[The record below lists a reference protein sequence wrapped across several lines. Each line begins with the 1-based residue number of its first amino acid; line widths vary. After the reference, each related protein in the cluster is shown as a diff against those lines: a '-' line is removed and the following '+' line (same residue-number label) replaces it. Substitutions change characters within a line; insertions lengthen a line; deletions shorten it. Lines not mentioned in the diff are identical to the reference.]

1 MAEVPTT
8 PPFLT
13 ETAAGARARRRGG
26 WLAPGAWLLVA
37 LFLLP
42 IATVVVHLFLPDR
55 GTWDHLVE
63 TLLADYLWNTLWL
76 VLGVGL
82 IAPVIGTGTAWLTT
96 LCRFPGRG
104 LFAWALILPLAV
116 PGYVMAY
123 AYTDW
128 LEVAGPLQSWLRAA
142 TGWEVGDYWFPD
154 IRSLGGAVALL
165 SLVLYPYVYLLARA
179 AFLEQSVCALEVSRT
194 LGYGPWGSFWRVALP
209 LARPAIVA
217 GTALALMETLADYG
231 TVAYFGVPTFTTGI
245 VRALISMGDRTA
257 AAQLSSLLLA
267 AVFAVLMLERWSRQR
282 LRFHHTSSKYRA
294 LPRYD
299 LGGWRALLAILA
311 CLAPVALGFLLPAGL
326 LAGLWLEEAGGAID
340 RRFLGWVGNSMTLAG
355 VTALLAVALAL
366 ALAYGMR
373 FRRSASLAAATRL
386 AGMGYALPGTVIAI
400 GTLIPL
406 AHFDNA
412 LDAWMRET
420 FGVGT
425 GLLLTGGIA
434 ALVFAYLVRFLSVS
448 LSTVEASLGKVRP
461 SLDEAARSLGQGP
474 RGTLLRVHA
483 PLVWSGL
490 LTAFLVVFVDV
501 MKELPATLL
510 LRPFNFD
517 TLAVKAYNFA
527 ADERLAEAAFPA
539 LAIVLAGIVP
549 VVLLSAAI
557 AKARPGQQGTD

>member
-1 MAEVPTT
+1 MQAQAWAHRQFERRIQRAPSIFCVTDNRMPGVCRLHPDLVHAPRFDAYLQQAGGTQPLHLVNVGQRPLVRRIIPGCNT
-8 PPFLT
+8 PL
-13 ETAAGARARRRGG
+13 TAAITIFAQMTLQ
-26 WLAPGAWLLVA
+26 LALLFRPA
-37 LFLLP
+37 P
-42 IATVVVHLFLPDR
+42 MHQT
-55 GTWDHLVE
+55 LV
-63 TLLADYLWNTLWL
+63 LLA
-76 VLGVGL
+76 
-82 IAPVIGTGTAWLTT
+82 
-96 LCRFPGRG
+96 
-104 LFAWALILPLAV
+104 
-116 PGYVMAY
+116 Y
-123 AYTDW
+123 A
-128 LEVAGPLQSWLRAA
+128 S
-142 TGWEVGDYWFPD
+142 
-154 IRSLGGAVALL
+154 
-165 SLVLYPYVYLLARA
+165 
-179 AFLEQSVCALEVSRT
+179 
-194 LGYGPWGSFWRVALP
+194 
-209 LARPAIVA
+209 
-217 GTALALMETLADYG
+217 
-231 TVAYFGVPTFTTGI
+231 GI

-311 CLAPVALGFLLPAGL
+311 CLAPVALGFLLPAAL
-326 LAGLWLEEAGGAID
+326 LAGLWLEDAGGAID
-340 RRFLGWVGNSMTLAG
+340 RRFLGWAGNSMTLAG

-420 FGVGT
+420 FGIGT

-517 TLAVKAYNFA
+517 TLATFVFQYAS
-527 ADERLAEAAFPA
+527 DELLEESA
-539 LAIVLAGIVP
+539 LGALTIVGAGIIP
-549 VVLLSAAI
+549 VILLSVTI
-557 AKARPGQQGTD
+557 ARSRPGSR